1 MIELDQKLFLF
12 LNSLH
17 SPFFDTVMRILS
29 IKTVWI
35 PLYLAIIW
43 MIARKYGKSAWI
55 PLLIIPV
62 LVLVDDRGANLLKNL
77 TERLR
82 PCHEPALAGLVHT
95 GNGHLPYVPIRPCHE
110 PALAGLVHTV
120 NGHCPGMYSFV
131 SGHAAN
137 SFGVAAYSASL
148 LGRRW
153 YTWSIFV
160 WAALV
165 SYSRIYLG
173 VHYPGDILAGALL
186 GLIAGTGLAWIA
198 QRMIKNAKQ

>member
-29 IKTVWI
+29 LKTVWI

-43 MIARKYGKSAWI
+43 MIARKYGKRAWI
-55 PLLIIPV
+55 PLMIIPV
-62 LVLVDDRGANLLKNL
+62 LVLIDDQGSTMLKNL
-77 TERLR
+77 TQRL
-82 PCHEPALAGLVHT
+82 
-95 GNGHLPYVPIRPCHE
+95 RPCHE

-120 NGHCPGMYSFV
+120 NGHCPGMYGFI

-173 VHYPGDILAGALL
+173 VHYPGDVIAGVTL
-186 GLIAGTGLAWIA
+186 GLLAGTGLAWIA
-198 QRMIKNAKQ
+198 QRMIKNVKQ

>member
-17 SPFFDTVMRILS
+17 SPFFDMVMWILS
-29 IKTVWI
+29 LKTVWI
-35 PLYLAIIW
+35 PLYVAIIW
-43 MIARKYGKSAWI
+43 MITRKYGRNAWI

-62 LVLVDDRGANLLKNL
+62 LVLIDDQGSTMLKNL
-77 TERLR
+77 TQRPR
-82 PCHEPALAGLVHT
+82 PCHEPDLAGMVHT
-95 GNGHLPYVPIRPCHE
+95 LR
-110 PALAGLVHTV
+110 
-120 NGHCPGMYSFV
+120 GHCGGMYSFV

-148 LGRRW
+148 LGRKW
-153 YTWSIFV
+153 YSWSIFV

-173 VHYPGDILAGALL
+173 VHYPGDVLAGALL
-186 GLIAGTGLAWIA
+186 GLIAGTGLAWMA
-198 QRMIKNAKQ
+198 ERMIKNVKQ

>member
-1 MIELDQKLFLF
+1 MIEFDQKIFLI

-29 IKTVWI
+29 MRTVWI

-43 MIARKYGKSAWI
+43 MITRKYGRSSWI

-62 LVLVDDRGANLLKNL
+62 LVLIDDRGSSILKNL
-77 TERLR
+77 TERPR
-82 PCHEPALAGLVHT
+82 PCKEPALAGM
-95 GNGHLPYVPIRPCHE
+95 
-110 PALAGLVHTV
+110 VHTV
-120 NGHCPGMYSFV
+120 MGYCPGMYGFV

-148 LGRRW
+148 LGRKW
-153 YTWSIFV
+153 FTWSIFI

-173 VHYPGDILAGALL
+173 VHYPGDVLGGAML
-186 GLIAGTGLAWIA
+186 GLLAGTGLAWGA
-198 QRMIKNAKQ
+198 QRLIKSIKK